1 MKRTQTR
8 LVKIGNLEIGAS
20 NKILIQSMCNIKT
33 SNTDEVIAQ
42 INECERLGAD
52 LMRVSVLDKDD
63 AYALKKITSSINIP
77 LVADIHFSKE
87 LAILSILN
95 GAKKI
100 RLNPGNLKNVD
111 EIKEIIE
118 LAKVHNVA
126 IRIGVNGGS
135 LDEDIKNEFPDDKE
149 STLIVKSAL
158 KYASI
163 LENLD
168 FKNIV
173 ISLKSTNVFTTIE
186 AYREFSKISDYPLHI
201 GLTESGFDEVGIIRS
216 CAALSPLLLEG
227 IGNTIR
233 ISLTSDPYK
242 EIKTCK
248 RLLHDLNLYDN
259 YPTLIS
265 CPTCGRCKVNPKP
278 LAIKT
283 LKFLEDN
290 NINLKVAIMG
300 CIVNGIGEGKS
311 ADIGLA
317 GGDKSYIIFKDGK
330 VLKTVQEENA
340 LDELFNEILKMSKE
354 R

>member
-1 MKRTQTR
+1 MRRYETR
-8 LVKIGNLEIGAS
+8 IVKIGDLKIGGS
-20 NKILIQSMCNIKT
+20 NKVLIQSMCNIKT
-33 SNTDEVIAQ
+33 SKTDEVIKQ
-42 INECERLGAD
+42 INECERLGAN
-52 LMRVSVLDKDD
+52 LMRVSVLDKED
-63 AYALKKITSSINIP
+63 AYALRKITSSINIP
-77 LVADIHFSKE
+77 LIADIHFSKE

-111 EIKEIIE
+111 DIIEIIE
-118 LAKVHNVA
+118 LAKIHHVA

-135 LDEDIKNEFPDDKE
+135 LDEDIKKENPNDKE

-158 KYASI
+158 KYAEI
-163 LENLD
+163 LESLN
-168 FKNIV
+168 FKDIV

-233 ISLTSDPYK
+233 ISLSSDPYK
-242 EIKTCK
+242 EIMTCK
-248 RLLHDLNLYDN
+248 RLLHDLGLYPD

-290 NINLKVAIMG
+290 KINLKVAIMG
-300 CIVNGIGEGKS
+300 CVVNGIGEGKS

-317 GGDKSYIIFKDGK
+317 GGDKSYIIFKHGEI
-330 VLKTVQEENA
+330 LKTVSEENA
-340 LDELFNEILKMSKE
+340 LD
-354 R
+354 